1 MAIIFV
7 INITIF
13 YNKLIFKVIIM
24 KFMQKNVFLFLGV
37 LLFLSACSK
46 EETPK
51 MQMPPQ
57 FVSTMSAKAEN
68 LPLNFTYP
76 AKLVSDYDVIIKPQ
90 VSGVIV
96 EKLFKAGDLVK
107 KGQTLF
113 IIEQNKFKA
122 SVNSAYGKA
131 LMARANFDNAS
142 KDFNRSKTLFA
153 KKAISQKEYDTNL
166 ANFNSA
172 KANLTSARAEL
183 TNAKIDLDHTEI
195 KAPFD
200 GAVGDALINIGDYV
214 SASSTE
220 LVRVTNLNPIYADF
234 FISDTDKLNLV
245 RNTQSGKWDLENIN
259 ATLNFNGEE
268 VKGKLYFIDSVID
281 SNSGTVKA
289 KAIFD
294 NNNSLL
300 LPGAFTS
307 ITSEGFIQKNGFK
320 VPQIAI
326 KQDQN
331 DVYVLLVKEGKVTKA
346 SVHISYQNNEYAIID
361 KGLQNGDKIILDN
374 FKKIHLGSEVKE
386 VGAK

>member
-1 MAIIFV
+1 MNLF
-7 INITIF
+7 
-13 YNKLIFKVIIM
+13 
-24 KFMQKNVFLFLGV
+24 QKNTLLLLSALFLF
-37 LLFLSACSK
+37 SACNK
-46 EETPK
+46 EEA
-51 MQMPPQ
+51 PQ
-57 FVSTMSAKAEN
+57 KQTLPQSVSTMSAKAEN

-96 EKLFKAGDLVK
+96 EKLFKAGDLIK

-113 IIEQNKFKA
+113 IIEQDKFKA

-142 KDFNRSKTLFA
+142 KDYNRSKTLYN
-153 KKAISQKEYDTNL
+153 KGAISQKEYDSAL
-166 ANFNSA
+166 ANFNNT
-172 KANLTSARAEL
+172 KANLTSARADLE
-183 TNAKIDLDHTEI
+183 NARIDLAYTEI

-200 GAVGDALINIGDYV
+200 GIVGDALVNIGDYV
-214 SASSTE
+214 SASTTE

-245 RNTQSGKWDLENIN
+245 RNTQSGKWDLDSIHAN
-259 ATLNFNGEE
+259 LNLNGET
-268 VKGKLYFIDSVID
+268 VQGKLYFIDSVID
-281 SNSGTVKA
+281 ANSGTVKA

-294 NNNSLL
+294 NNNSTL
-300 LPGAFTS
+300 LPGAFAT

-320 VPQIAI
+320 VPQIAV
-326 KQDQN
+326 KQNQN
-331 DVYVLLVKEGKVTKA
+331 DVYVLLVKNGKVEKS

-374 FKKIHLGSEVKE
+374 FKKIQVGSEVKE
-386 VGAK
+386 IGAQ

>member
-1 MAIIFV
+1 MNLF
-7 INITIF
+7 
-13 YNKLIFKVIIM
+13 
-24 KFMQKNVFLFLGV
+24 QKNTLLLLSALFLF
-37 LLFLSACSK
+37 SACNK
-46 EETPK
+46 EEA
-51 MQMPPQ
+51 PQ
-57 FVSTMSAKAEN
+57 KQTLPQSVSTMSAKAEN

-96 EKLFKAGDLVK
+96 EKLFKAGDLIK

-113 IIEQNKFKA
+113 IIEQDKFKA

-142 KDFNRSKTLFA
+142 KDYNRSKTLYN
-153 KKAISQKEYDTNL
+153 KGAISQKEYDSAL
-166 ANFNSA
+166 ANFNNT
-172 KANLTSARAEL
+172 KANLTSARADLE
-183 TNAKIDLDHTEI
+183 NARIDLAYTEI

-200 GAVGDALINIGDYV
+200 GTIGDALVNIGDYV
-214 SASSTE
+214 SASTTE

-245 RNTQSGKWDLENIN
+245 RNTQSGKWDLDSIHAN
-259 ATLNFNGEE
+259 LNLNGET
-268 VKGKLYFIDSVID
+268 VQGKLYFIDSVID
-281 SNSGTVKA
+281 ANSGTVKA

-294 NNNSLL
+294 NNNSTL
-300 LPGAFTS
+300 LPGAFAT

-320 VPQIAI
+320 VPQIAV
-326 KQDQN
+326 KQNQN
-331 DVYVLLVKEGKVTKA
+331 DVYVLLVKNGKVEKS

-374 FKKIHLGSEVKE
+374 FKKIQVGNEVKE
-386 VGAK
+386 IGAQ

>member
-1 MAIIFV
+1 MNLF
-7 INITIF
+7 
-13 YNKLIFKVIIM
+13 
-24 KFMQKNVFLFLGV
+24 QKNTLLLLSALFLF
-37 LLFLSACSK
+37 SACSK
-46 EETPK
+46 EEAPQKQT
-51 MQMPPQ
+51 PPQ
-57 FVSTMSAKAEN
+57 SVSTMSAKAEN

-96 EKLFKAGDLVK
+96 EKLFKAGDLIK

-113 IIEQNKFKA
+113 IIEQDKFKA

-142 KDFNRSKTLFA
+142 KDYNRSKTLYN
-153 KKAISQKEYDTNL
+153 KGAISQKEYDSAL
-166 ANFNSA
+166 ANFNNT
-172 KANLTSARAEL
+172 KANLTSARAQL
-183 TNAKIDLDHTEI
+183 ANARIDLDHTEI

-200 GAVGDALINIGDYV
+200 GTIGDALVNIGDYV
-214 SASSTE
+214 SASTTE

-245 RNTQSGKWDLENIN
+245 RNTQSGKWDLDSIHAN
-259 ATLNFNGEE
+259 LNLNGET
-268 VKGKLYFIDSVID
+268 VQGKLYFIDSVID
-281 SNSGTVKA
+281 ANSGTVKA
-289 KAIFD
+289 KAVFD
-294 NNNSLL
+294 NNNSTL
-300 LPGAFTS
+300 LPGAFAT

-320 VPQIAI
+320 VPQIAV

-331 DVYVLLVKEGKVTKA
+331 DVYVLLVKNGKVEKS

-374 FKKIHLGSEVKE
+374 FKKIQVGSEVKE
-386 VGAK
+386 IGVQ

>member
-1 MAIIFV
+1 MNLF
-7 INITIF
+7 
-13 YNKLIFKVIIM
+13 
-24 KFMQKNVFLFLGV
+24 QKNTLLLLSALFLF
-37 LLFLSACSK
+37 SACNK
-46 EETPK
+46 EEA
-51 MQMPPQ
+51 PQ
-57 FVSTMSAKAEN
+57 KQTLPQSVSTMSAKAEN

-96 EKLFKAGDLVK
+96 EKLFKAGDLIK

-113 IIEQNKFKA
+113 IIEQDKFKA

-142 KDFNRSKTLFA
+142 KDYNRSKTLYN
-153 KKAISQKEYDTNL
+153 KGAISQKEYDSAL
-166 ANFNSA
+166 ANFNNT
-172 KANLTSARAEL
+172 KANLTSARADLE
-183 TNAKIDLDHTEI
+183 NARIDLAYTEI

-200 GAVGDALINIGDYV
+200 GIVGDALINIGDYV
-214 SASSTE
+214 SSSSTE

-245 RNTQSGKWDLENIN
+245 RNTQSGKWDLDSIHAN
-259 ATLNFNGEE
+259 LNLNGEV

-281 SNSGTVKA
+281 ANSGTVKA

-294 NNNSLL
+294 NNDSTL
-300 LPGAFTS
+300 LPGAFAT

-320 VPQIAI
+320 VPQIAV

-331 DVYVLLVKEGKVTKA
+331 DVYVLLVKNGKVEKS

-374 FKKIHLGSEVKE
+374 FKKIQVGSEVKE
-386 VGAK
+386 IGAQ